1 MQGTETGGNMAEK
14 RVEKRVRKRL
24 KLKYG
29 LDNPKKY
36 GFTDDVSEEGVFIRS
51 PQVERPGTLLKVEIE
66 VPGKGIVAFDG
77 KVRWAKRVQVQ
88 LVQRGIKGGMG
99 VHIERFSEG
108 EEYFR
113 ELY

>member
-1 MQGTETGGNMAEK
+1 MPEN

-29 LDNPKKY
+29 PDGPQKL
-36 GFTDDVSEEGVFIRS
+36 GFTDDVSEGGIFIRS
-51 PQVERPGTLLKVEIE
+51 PQVERPGTLLAVEID
-66 VPGKGIVAFDG
+66 VPGKGTVRFDG
-77 KVRWAKRVQVQ
+77 KVRWAKRVPVQ

-99 VHIERFSEG
+99 VHIERFNEG